1 MRLQILRSTTGQG
14 VVFEAKISEHLGGQD
29 VVGQQTQCIAR
40 GSNRGHGVG
49 VEVEFVNRDDEPKNT
64 TFWCF
69 FIQVHLALLAEN
81 TREVTI

>member
-1 MRLQILRSTTGQG
+1 MCLQICRRRTGQG

-49 VEVEFVNRDDEPKNT
+49 VEASRSRSFLSTVNQVNRDE
-64 TFWCF
+64 
-69 FIQVHLALLAEN
+69 IY
-81 TREVTI
+81 II